1 MISIIRSKFS
11 SVQSFILGIYIHP
24 LTNSNSRITANYSSF
39 HRWLSSSSQEFDE
52 KTYEKLANK
61 TLDDLND
68 RFEQFLDQ
76 IDDKNCDITFN
87 NGVLT
92 ISLGTNGVYV
102 MNTQTPNRQIWLSSP
117 ISGPKRYD
125 YIDGKWIYRH
135 DGKSIQ
141 ELLQNEMEQLFKDS
155 YQKLKLS

>member
-24 LTNSNSRITANYSSF
+24 LTNSNSRITANNSSF

-87 NGVLT
+87 VRNG
-92 ISLGTNGVYV
+92 I
-102 MNTQTPNRQIWLSSP
+102 
-117 ISGPKRYD
+117 
-125 YIDGKWIYRH
+125 
-135 DGKSIQ
+135 
-141 ELLQNEMEQLFKDS
+141 LFSKFC
-155 YQKLKLS
+155 